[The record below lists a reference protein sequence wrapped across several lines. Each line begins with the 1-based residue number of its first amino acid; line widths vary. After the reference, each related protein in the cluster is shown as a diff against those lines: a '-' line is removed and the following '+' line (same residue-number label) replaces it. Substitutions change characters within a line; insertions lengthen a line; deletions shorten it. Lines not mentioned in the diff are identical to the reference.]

1 MTTPENSDDG
11 AKTPV
16 VEAPPGAARAA
27 ADPLQQRIRQQQILA
42 ELGVTALQGATVETL
57 FDETARLAAD
67 GLDAEFSKVLE
78 YLPEENRLLVR
89 AGTGWGPDVVGIA
102 SVGADIASP
111 AGFALRSGKPVISNH
126 LSAETRFRT
135 PELLL
140 QHGIR
145 RAMNVILQGNGR
157 PFGVLEVDS
166 RSARDFEEHDL
177 AFLQG
182 AANLLGMAI
191 ERAQQQKSLNAAL
204 ARQRVL
210 LREMDHRV
218 KNNLSLVASVLRVQA
233 KETEN
238 ADLRR
243 QLDDAAARVNTI
255 ARAHERLQQDT
266 RVETL
271 DVGRYIE
278 RVVRDLHETIA
289 RCPVEA
295 ACEAG
300 IEIETSRAISSAMI
314 VNELVANAAKY
325 ACDGSGKDRIV
336 VTVSRQGRDTFALCV
351 RDFGGGIPQQI
362 DLGSTKGLGKRLV
375 GMLVRQLEGDLAVYA
390 REPGTEVVVSV
401 PLQGRGED
409 GAGAP
414 N

>member
-1 MTTPENSDDG
+1 MTKPKGTDG
-11 AKTPV
+11 REKTPV
-16 VEAPPGAARAA
+16 VETPPGDIRPVP
-27 ADPLQQRIRQQQILA
+27 DPLQQRIRQQQILA
-42 ELGVTALQGATVETL
+42 ELGVAALRGATVETM

-89 AGTGWGPDVVGIA
+89 AGTGWEPGVVGVA

-126 LSAETRFRT
+126 LADETRFRT
-135 PELLL
+135 PELLA

-157 PFGVLEVDS
+157 PYGVLEVDS
-166 RSARDFEEHDL
+166 RSSRDFEEHDL

-218 KNNLSLVASVLRVQA
+218 KNNLTLVAGVLRLQA
-233 KETEN
+233 KETDS
-238 ADLRR
+238 ADLRQ
-243 QLDDAAARVNTI
+243 QLDEAAARVITI
-255 ARAHERLQQDT
+255 ARAHERLQQDSQ
-266 RVETL
+266 VETL

-278 RVVRDLHETIA
+278 RVVNDLDDTIA
-289 RCPVEA
+289 RCPVA
-295 ACEAG
+295 AVCETG
-300 IEIETSRAISSAMI
+300 LEIETERAIAAAMI

-325 ACDGSGKDRIV
+325 AYAGHSQDRIV
-336 VTVSRQGRDTFALCV
+336 VKVTRQGHDSFALSV
-351 RDFGGGIPQQI
+351 RDFGRGMPPQI
-362 DLGSTKGLGKRLV
+362 DLAATKGLGKRLV
-375 GMLVRQLEGDLAVYA
+375 GMLVRQLQGDLAIYA
-390 REPGTEVVVSV
+390 REPGTEILVSV
-401 PLQGRGED
+401 PLRGRRES
-409 GAGAP
+409 GAP
-414 N
+414 PN

>member
-1 MTTPENSDDG
+1 
-11 AKTPV
+11 
-16 VEAPPGAARAA
+16 
-27 ADPLQQRIRQQQILA
+27 LQQRIRQQQILA

-57 FDETARLAAD
+57 FDETARLVAD

-89 AGTGWGPDVVGIA
+89 AGTGWEPGVVGVA
-102 SVGADIASP
+102 SIGADIASP

-126 LSAETRFRT
+126 LKEETRFRT
-135 PELLL
+135 PELLV

-166 RSARDFEEHDL
+166 RSSRDFEEHDL

-233 KETEN
+233 KETDSD
-238 ADLRR
+238 DLRQ

-266 RVETL
+266 QVEML

-278 RVVRDLHETIA
+278 RVVGDLHESIA
-289 RCPVEA
+289 RCSVEA
-295 ACEAG
+295 VCEAG

-325 ACDGSGKDRIV
+325 ACDGTAKDRIV
-336 VTVSRQGRDTFALCV
+336 VTVSRQGRDSFALHV
-351 RDFGGGIPQQI
+351 RDFGRGMPQQI
-362 DLGSTKGLGKRLV
+362 DLSATKGLGKRLV

-401 PLQGRGED
+401 PLRGHGEST
-409 GAGAP
+409 ASAA